1 MELVQTIPENFDL
14 YDNVFIGYPIWWQ
27 EAAWVVDDFVTEN
40 DFTGKN
46 VIPFC
51 TSMSSP
57 LGESRTKLA
66 EMSGTGNWLERMRF
80 TSRSSEEDVKEW
92 ARGLNLTKQTIANKT
107 LIAYLS
113 YPLPDGTDANTS
125 ASRVIVD
132 GELYGSVEY
141 MAKVI
146 QKNTDADMFEI
157 QPAVSYGDD
166 FNTVA
171 DRALEEQENGV
182 LPELLNHIENLDQ
195 YDTIFVGYPVW
206 WYDMPQMMYS
216 FFDEYDFSG
225 KTIIPFN
232 SHGGSGFYG
241 SVQKIAELEPNADVR
256 TDGLTISRTSMA
268 TSEGT
273 IVNWLEKI
281 GMKKAS

>member
-1 MELVQTIPENFDL
+1 MTKP
-14 YDNVFIGYPIWWQ
+14 
-27 EAAWVVDDFVTEN
+27 A
-40 DFTGKN
+40 
-46 VIPFC
+46 
-51 TSMSSP
+51 TS
-57 LGESRTKLA
+57 
-66 EMSGTGNWLERMRF
+66 
-80 TSRSSEEDVKEW
+80 
-92 ARGLNLTKQTIANKT
+92 NKT

-141 MAKVI
+141 MAKI
-146 QKNTDADMFEI
+146 IEKNTDADVFEI
-157 QPAVSYGDD
+157 QPLESYGND
-166 FNTVA
+166 FGTVA
-171 DRALEEQENGV
+171 DRALNEQENGI

-232 SHGGSGFYG
+232 SHGGSGFSG
-241 SVQKIAELEPNADVR
+241 SVQEIAELEPNANVR
-256 TDGLTISRTSMA
+256 TDGLTISRTVMA
-268 TSEGT
+268 SSEEN
-273 IVNWLEKI
+273 IVNWLDKI
-281 GMKKAS
+281 GMKKVS